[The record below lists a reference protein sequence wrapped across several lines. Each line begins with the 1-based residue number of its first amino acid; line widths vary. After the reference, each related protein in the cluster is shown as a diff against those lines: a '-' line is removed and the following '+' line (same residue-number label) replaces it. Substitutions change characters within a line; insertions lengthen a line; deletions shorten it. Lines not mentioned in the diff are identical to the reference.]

1 MVTTPTDTRTPVTL
15 VTGFLGAGKT
25 TLLNH
30 ILGAGTGLRFAVIE
44 NEFGD
49 VGIDGGLLK
58 DQCQVLFELNDGCI
72 CCSVRGDLISAFEQL
87 LERGTEL
94 DHVIIETTGLAE
106 PGPVLRVF
114 ELPQVQ
120 EAFRLDGVVTV
131 VDAAHIEASADDV
144 STCLEQ
150 ITYADLLILN
160 KADRVNGDTLDDVER
175 FIRGLNPLAT
185 IQRVTHSAVDVQ
197 ALLAM
202 GGGFAEDDPT
212 AAHAGHD
219 HGHHGHDHHHH
230 DHDHHDHDD
239 HQHDESI
246 RPVVVQVD
254 GDVDVAALDLWLGEL
269 ARQKD
274 TPLLRMKGVL
284 SVPGDHRR
292 FVFNGVRDV
301 VDVRPGSPW
310 ADEGRF
316 CRIVM
321 IGRGLDFESLQA
333 GFTACRA

>member
-1 MVTTPTDTRTPVTL
+1 MADVQRIPVTL

-30 ILGAGTGLRFAVIE
+30 ILGSGTGLRFAVIE

-94 DHVIIETTGLAE
+94 DHVLIETTGLAE

-114 ELPQVQ
+114 DLPHVQ

-160 KADRVNGDTLDDVER
+160 KTDQVSADKLDGLER

-185 IQRVTHSAVDVQ
+185 IQRVTNSAADVES
-197 ALLAM
+197 LLAM
-202 GGGFAEDDPT
+202 GGGIAEDDPT
-212 AAHAGHD
+212 AAHAHHD
-219 HGHHGHDHHHH
+219 HGHDH
-230 DHDHHDHDD
+230 DHDHDHDHGD

-246 RPVVVQVD
+246 RPVVVEVD

-284 SVPGDHRR
+284 SVPGDPRR

-321 IGRGLDFESLQA
+321 IGRSLDVESLQA